1 MVDRISVKEVKK
13 GMREFRKNPDLCFM
27 NKKWP
32 NSPIN
37 FSRVHSNEMMQPS
50 YATFLYQV
58 VVNLIIRIRISQLVS
73 QSVIFSK
80 RPVSNTSMLLAEHLL
95 LFLFYSWTS
104 YFPNWTIVPAQLF
117 LSAIFYASTAAVFQ
131 PRCTTAKTDTTSSR
145 LTTSSSEGSV
155 ARWY

>member
-1 MVDRISVKEVKK
+1 
-13 GMREFRKNPDLCFM
+13 M
-27 NKKWP
+27 NKKLP

-80 RPVSNTSMLLAEHLL
+80 RPVSNTSMLLAEHL
-95 LFLFYSWTS
+95 
-104 YFPNWTIVPAQLF
+104 
-117 LSAIFYASTAAVFQ
+117 
-131 PRCTTAKTDTTSSR
+131 
-145 LTTSSSEGSV
+145 
-155 ARWY
+155 